1 MLVVADSG
9 STKCD
14 WILSNGKDRIEV
26 STQGYNP
33 MFHNSEFIAQDLS
46 NYSDLTSNSEK
57 ATKVIFYGAG
67 CSSDRLKKIAKDG
80 LVKIFPKAEI
90 IVEHDLDGAV
100 YAACQGKPGIACI
113 LGTGSNSA
121 YFDGEK
127 IHEEVPA
134 LGYILGDEGSGA
146 YFGKQLLSRYLYK
159 QLPAHILIMFEKRFP
174 NLTAD
179 EVFDGVYMKK
189 DANVYL
195 ASFMK
200 FLSDNHED
208 RYIQDMVYHGLS
220 RFIDIH
226 IWQYKTYKTVPVHF
240 VGSIA
245 YFFENVLRKAANN
258 HRIQMGRIIRRPVEY
273 LVEYHES
280 QA

>member
-14 WILSNGKDRIEV
+14 WILTDGKEQIEV
-26 STQGYNP
+26 STPGYNP
-33 MFHNSEFIAQDLS
+33 MFHSADYIANDLK
-46 NYSDLTSNSEK
+46 NYDDILAK
-57 ATKVIFYGAG
+57 AKDVKELYFYGAG
-67 CSSDRLKKIAKDG
+67 CSSDRLKGIAKEG
-80 LVKIFPKAEI
+80 LSKIFPNAKML
-90 IVEHDLDGAV
+90 VEHDLDGAV
-100 YAACQGKPGIACI
+100 YAACHGKPGIACI

-134 LGYILGDEGSGA
+134 LGYILGDEGSGS

-159 QLPAHILIMFEKRFP
+159 QLPAHIQILFEKEFP
-174 NLTAD
+174 ELTSD
-179 EVFDGVYMKK
+179 DVFNGVYMKPH
-189 DANVYL
+189 ANVYL

-200 FLSDNHED
+200 FLSDNRED

-226 IWQYKTYKTVPVHF
+226 IWQYKNFKNVPVHF

-245 YFFENVLRKAANN
+245 FFFENVLRKAANN
-258 HRIQMGRIIRRPVEY
+258 HRIQMGRIIRRPVEH
-273 LVEYHES
+273 LLKYHN
-280 QA
+280 

>member
-14 WILSNGKDRIEV
+14 WIFKEGNNQVEV

-33 MFHNSEFIAQDLS
+33 MFHNAEFIT
-46 NYSDLTSNSEK
+46 SDLKKYDDIVNNAEK
-57 ATKVIFYGAG
+57 VKELYFYGAG
-67 CSSDRLKKIAKDG
+67 CSSDRLKSIAREG
-80 LVKIFPKAEI
+80 LEKIFPNAKI
-90 IVEHDLDGAV
+90 LVEHDLDGAV
-100 YAACQGKPGIACI
+100 YAACHGKPGIACI

-134 LGYILGDEGSGA
+134 LGYILGDEGSGS

-159 QLPAHILIMFEKRFP
+159 QLPAHIQILFEKEFP
-174 NLTAD
+174 DLTSD
-179 EVFDGVYMKK
+179 DVFNGVYMKPH
-189 DANVYL
+189 ANVYL

-200 FLSDNHED
+200 FLSDNRED

-226 IWQYKTYKTVPVHF
+226 IWQYRNFKSVPVHF

-258 HRIQMGRIIRRPVEY
+258 HRIQMGRIIRRPVEH
-273 LVEYHES
+273 LLEYHN
-280 QA
+280 